1 MSRASNPWRVVTMLL
16 AVLAVGAVGA
26 AGWSGYQWWQA
37 ANGDEAQT
45 QEARDTALRV
55 AKELA
60 VTLATSDSAHP
71 EDSLH
76 SWQAAATG
84 PLLDKLRQDS
94 SRYVSDMKRAAST
107 SNARVV
113 DAALTE
119 LDADAGTATAIA
131 ALDVTQTPLA
141 PNGRATVQKPRMKLT
156 LDRTDAGWKVASS
169 GYVNA

>member
-1 MSRASNPWRVVTMLL
+1 MSRASNPWRVVTVLL
-16 AVLAVGAVGA
+16 AVFAVGAVGT

-37 ANGDEAQT
+37 VNGNEAQALET
-45 QEARDTALRV
+45 RDAALRV
-55 AKELA
+55 AKEMA

-76 SWQAAATG
+76 SWQAVATG

-94 SRYVSDMKRAAST
+94 AQYVGDMKRAAST
-107 SNARVV
+107 TNARVV

-119 LDADAGTATAIA
+119 LDPDAGTATAIA

-141 PNGRATVQKPRMKLT
+141 TNGRPTMQKPRMKLT
-156 LDRTDAGWKVASS
+156 LNYTDAGWKVASS

>member
-1 MSRASNPWRVVTMLL
+1 VVTVLL
-16 AVLAVGAVGA
+16 AVLAVGAVGI
-26 AGWSGYQWWQA
+26 AGWSGYQWWRA
-37 ANGDEAQT
+37 VNGNEAQT
-45 QEARDTALRV
+45 LQARDTALRV
-55 AKELA
+55 AREVA

-76 SWQAAATG
+76 SWQAVATG

-94 SRYVSDMKRAAST
+94 SRYLDDMKRAANT
-107 SNARVV
+107 TNARVV

-119 LDADAGTATAIA
+119 VDADAGTATAIA

-141 PNGRATVQKPRMKLT
+141 PNGRPTMQKPRMKLT